1 MFQIWYDYI
10 NNFKQSI
17 KSLEDSGL
25 SIKGE
30 PKEQRGRFLSML
42 IGTSGASLLGNLL
55 SSKEVT

>member
-1 MFQIWYDYI
+1 MKIV
-10 NNFKQSI
+10 